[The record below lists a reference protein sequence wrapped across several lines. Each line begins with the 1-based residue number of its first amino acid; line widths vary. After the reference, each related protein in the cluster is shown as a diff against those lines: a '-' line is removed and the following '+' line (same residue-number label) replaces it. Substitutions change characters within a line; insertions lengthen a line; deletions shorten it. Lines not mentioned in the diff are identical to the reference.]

1 MNFKKLKNAFADL
14 KENTIDIC
22 TRILNKTKG
31 GKNESNFYEK
41 ITISLR
47 HEIEVITGWSKNSD
61 TILKHHKILNR

>member
-31 GKNESNFYEK
+31 EK
-41 ITISLR
+41 MKAIFMKKLR
-47 HEIEVITGWSKNSD
+47 SA
-61 TILKHHKILNR
+61 

>member
-14 KENTIDIC
+14 KESTIDIC

-31 GKNESNFYEK
+31 EK
-41 ITISLR
+41 MQAIFMKKLR
-47 HEIEVITGWSKNSD
+47 SAWHEIEVITGWSKNSD